1 MPDMPDVP
9 AGPPAR
15 RLHDPVAE
23 AMHQMPYGVY
33 AIGSV
38 DDREANVMVA
48 DWVMQVSFVPRLVAV
63 VLEADSSTLRRIRA
77 SRCFSVNLLTAEPD
91 SLRMAMGFV
100 QPADASK
107 VEGRPEAAA
116 RRHHQKLDD
125 VEFARSAR
133 GLPLL
138 VDALMWLECAFE
150 SESPAGDHVLVLGR
164 VIDGRVQHSA
174 EPMTTSYTGWTYSG

>member
-1 MPDMPDVP
+1 MAELP
-9 AGPPAR
+9 AHVPAR
-15 RLHDPVAE
+15 RVVDPIAE

-38 DDREANVMVA
+38 DDLEANVMVA
-48 DWVMQVSFVPRLVAV
+48 DWVMQVSFDPRLIAV

-77 SRCFSVNLLTAEPD
+77 SGAFSVNLLTADPD
-91 SLRMAMGFV
+91 SLRMAMQFV

-116 RRHHQKLDD
+116 RQHHQKLDG
-125 VEFARSAR
+125 VEYTRSAR

-138 VDALMWLECAFE
+138 ADALMWLECALE

-164 VIDGRVQHSA
+164 VLDGRVLQSA
-174 EPMTTSYTGWTYSG
+174 EPMTTAYTGWTYSG